1 MRRVGGFLLLLACI
15 QFLAWLIPASPD
27 AKGIP
32 GYLPLHV
39 LFETV
44 SIIISMLVFAV
55 GWNAHS
61 RNLSGNVVL
70 LACVFFTVGGLDFSH
85 TVTYVG
91 MPELVTENDSDKH
104 LYYWLSARF
113 LVVIGLLV
121 VALRSWHPLSS
132 VKLRYLL
139 LGGLLFFMGLVNWLV
154 LFHQPWLPHTFIP
167 GQGLTPLKKNLEY
180 VIIAISVFTA
190 LLLWMRM
197 RKMQPFNVP
206 LLFAAVCTM
215 AMSEFFFTLYTTMT
229 GSYNVLGHIY
239 KAIAYLFIYRAIVV
253 EVIEDPY
260 NKLSQAQQSL
270 ALSLQASNT
279 GLWDWDLRT
288 DYINLTP
295 EWKAQLGYQPDELS
309 NQFSTWEELLHPE
322 DRAQAVARVRDFI
335 ASPTQHYESEYR
347 MRHRDGS
354 YRWILAR
361 GEKVSDNK
369 GRAVRLVGSHIDISE
384 RKQAEQHIRQLAN
397 FDTLTGLPNRM
408 MLGERVVQEIA
419 AAKLSSSPLSILF
432 LDLDHFKNVNDTLG
446 HRIGDELLIKV
457 GQRLLSSVD
466 EGATVSRMGG
476 DEFILL
482 LPGSD
487 ATKVAEVAEGLLES
501 MAGPYQIEQYELVVT
516 PSIGIVMY
524 PQDGEDFDTLYRH
537 ADSAMYGAKSDGRN
551 NYRFF
556 TQEMQSRS
564 QRTLQIENAL
574 HYAMERE
581 QLHLQYQPQLALADN
596 RVIGCEALLRW
607 QHPELGNVPP
617 SEFIPIA
624 ERSGQIVRIGEW
636 VLRTAVQQLKAWQNA
651 GFPPLIMAVNLS
663 VVQFRHPDLPGLV
676 SSILAEAQMD
686 PQYLELE
693 LTEGVAMDE
702 PQSAITVMDD
712 LHMRGVR
719 MSLDDFGTGYSS
731 LNYLKKFKVY
741 KLKIDQS
748 FVRDIG
754 TDVDDK
760 AIVGAI
766 IQMSRSLGFL
776 TIAEGVE
783 TLEQLAFLRERGCDE
798 VQGYYFS
805 KPVAAQQFESLVN
818 ENTAGLLP
826 R

>member
-1 MRRVGGFLLLLACI
+1 
-15 QFLAWLIPASPD
+15 
-27 AKGIP
+27 
-32 GYLPLHV
+32 
-39 LFETV
+39 
-44 SIIISMLVFAV
+44 
-55 GWNAHS
+55 
-61 RNLSGNVVL
+61 
-70 LACVFFTVGGLDFSH
+70 
-85 TVTYVG
+85 
-91 MPELVTENDSDKH
+91 
-104 LYYWLSARF
+104 
-113 LVVIGLLV
+113 
-121 VALRSWHPLSS
+121 
-132 VKLRYLL
+132 
-139 LGGLLFFMGLVNWLV
+139 
-154 LFHQPWLPHTFIP
+154 
-167 GQGLTPLKKNLEY
+167 
-180 VIIAISVFTA
+180 
-190 LLLWMRM
+190 
-197 RKMQPFNVP
+197 
-206 LLFAAVCTM
+206 
-215 AMSEFFFTLYTTMT
+215 
-229 GSYNVLGHIY
+229 
-239 KAIAYLFIYRAIVV
+239 
-253 EVIEDPY
+253 
-260 NKLSQAQQSL
+260 
-270 ALSLQASNT
+270 
-279 GLWDWDLRT
+279 
-288 DYINLTP
+288 
-295 EWKAQLGYQPDELS
+295 
-309 NQFSTWEELLHPE
+309 
-322 DRAQAVARVRDFI
+322 
-335 ASPTQHYESEYR
+335 
-347 MRHRDGS
+347 
-354 YRWILAR
+354 
-361 GEKVSDNK
+361 
-369 GRAVRLVGSHIDISE
+369 
-384 RKQAEQHIRQLAN
+384 
-397 FDTLTGLPNRM
+397 M

-457 GQRLLSSVD
+457 GQRLLSSVN

-487 ATKVAEVAEGLLES
+487 ATKVAAVAEGLLES
-501 MAGPYQIEQYELVVT
+501 MARPYQIEQYELVVT

-741 KLKIDQS
+741 KPKIDQS

-805 KPVAAQQFESLVN
+805 KPVAAQQFELLVN

-826 R
+826 H